1 MMSLNDEFEAKI
13 KSNLD
18 TQVQGLDADTRHQLV
33 VARRKA
39 LNQPSKYSWRD
50 SGLSSTWLKSAWL
63 KSAWL
68 KNYGLPAG
76 SLALCSLL
84 AVFILVN
91 PKPIIA
97 PANVATNPAIQLNDQ
112 AAALELLDNVDDID
126 TTTDPDFYLWADEIL
141 ATEGK
146 AHAA

>member
-1 MMSLNDEFEAKI
+1 MMINDEFEAKV
-13 KSNLD
+13 KANLD
-18 TQVQGLDADTRHQLV
+18 TQAQGLDADTRQQLA
-33 VARRKA
+33 VARRTA
-39 LNQPSKYSWRD
+39 LNQPNKPSWRD
-50 SGLSSTWLKSAWL
+50 
-63 KSAWL
+63 AWL

-91 PKPIIA
+91 PKPNKA
-97 PANVATNPAIQLNDQ
+97 PANVAINQTIQLNDQ
-112 AAALELLDNVDDID
+112 VAALELLDIVDDID
-126 TTTDPDFYLWADEIL
+126 TATDPDFYLWADEVL

>member
-1 MMSLNDEFEAKI
+1 MMNLNDEFEAKI
-13 KSNLD
+13 KTNLD
-18 TQVQGLDADTRHQLV
+18 TQVQGLDADIRHQLV

-39 LNQPSKYSWRD
+39 LNQPSKYSWRH
-50 SGLSSTWLKSAWL
+50 SGLSSTWL

-97 PANVATNPAIQLNDQ
+97 PANVATNAAIQLNDQ
-112 AAALELLDNVDDID
+112 AAALELLDNLDDID